1 MPYVRSA
8 GAIIFYKKGKK
19 IKYLLIQYRA
29 GHWEFPRG
37 HVEKRESDIEAAK
50 REIEEETGLK
60 DLVFIPGFQRKSSWF
75 YTRKG
80 ENEQVYKEVFFYL
93 CRAKTKKVK
102 ISFENIDFCWLTY
115 TEAIKKITYENTKD
129 VLREADKYLKNL
141 F

>member
-8 GAIIFYKKGKK
+8 GGIIFYKKGKK
-19 IKYLLIQYRA
+19 IKYLLIKYRA

-60 DLVFIPGFQRKSSWF
+60 DLVFIPGFQKKSSWF
-75 YTRKG
+75 YKRKS
-80 ENEQVYKEVFFYL
+80 EDKQVYKEVFFYIYQS
-93 CRAKTKKVK
+93 KTKKVK
-102 ISFENIDFCWLTY
+102 LSFEHIDFCWLTY
-115 TEAIKKITYENTKD
+115 KEAIKKITFYNMKN
-129 VLREADKYLKNL
+129 VLREADKYIKNL